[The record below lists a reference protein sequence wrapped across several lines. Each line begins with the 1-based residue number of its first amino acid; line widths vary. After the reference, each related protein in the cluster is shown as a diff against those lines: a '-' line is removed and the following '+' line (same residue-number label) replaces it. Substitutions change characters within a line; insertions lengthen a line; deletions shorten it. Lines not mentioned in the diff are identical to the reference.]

1 MAGRYVLSS
10 GAACTLG
17 EHLRGMGGSCLL
29 PCDRHPSEDL
39 LARMADG
46 IRLGSDV
53 KSVEVRRLERPKCE
67 KPRARE
73 LAASIKASGAT
84 VVVALGSSKVLD
96 LSRAAM
102 KPLQPERPAL
112 VLVPSIVSSNA
123 CVGSLAV
130 MYDEEGRV
138 NGFWQLDR
146 APELVAVDLDFVVGA
161 DPRFLAAAMG
171 DQLAS
176 SLEALHACAL
186 RGQGGAGPAAHA
198 AALDALLVGGR
209 VTLDALKAHEAA
221 PLLELVVRAVTHYTP
236 AQEAA
241 SGVVL
246 CHALGE
252 ALSVDPD
259 VRGRMHGE
267 VVGACVRA
275 ELVAAGERDAV
286 GEWVR
291 FLHGV
296 GLPASLAELG
306 VRDISE
312 SRVLGLCEQALAG
325 MMGEG
330 SARRWTAD
338 EMAVAV
344 LEAESLVA

>member
-29 PCDRHPSEDL
+29 LCDRHPSEDL

-53 KSVEVRRLERPKCE
+53 KSVEVMRLERPKCE
-67 KPRARE
+67 KPRARG

-96 LSRAAM
+96 LARAAM

-146 APELVAVDLDFVVGA
+146 APELVVVDLDFVVGA

-171 DQLAS
+171 DQVAS
-176 SLEALHACAL
+176 SLEALHACTL
-186 RGQGGAGPAAHA
+186 RGQGGAGPVAHA

-209 VTLDALKAHEAA
+209 ATLEALNAHEEA

-252 ALSVDPD
+252 ALSADPD
-259 VRGRMHGE
+259 VHGRMHGE
-267 VVGACVRA
+267 VVGACVPA

-291 FLHGV
+291 FLHDV
-296 GLPASLAELG
+296 GLPASLRELG